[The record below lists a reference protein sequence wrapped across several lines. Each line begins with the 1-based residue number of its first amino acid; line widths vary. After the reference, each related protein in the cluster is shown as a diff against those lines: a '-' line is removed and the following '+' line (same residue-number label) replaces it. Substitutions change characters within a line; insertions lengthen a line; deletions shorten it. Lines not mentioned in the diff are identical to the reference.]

1 MAEKPTDFMVM
12 EQMPHMTHEP
22 GFWRGMSKRVRIRF
36 VLGLVFVMVAGAVL
50 HASPIAGI
58 VLLMLPLLWSV
69 LVTWFGS
76 ESGRGYGP
84 YSQPRE
90 TATAHTLRY
99 LWRASGVTR
108 WLLSFALAAIVV
120 GGLGWISTEKMRADA
135 VEPSLTERAASAAD
149 RASEATKETARGW
162 MSTAKSWFTSDDAE
176 E

>member
-1 MAEKPTDFMVM
+1 MVQKPADVMTM
-12 EQMPHMTHEP
+12 EQQQTARDP
-22 GFWRGMSKRVRIRF
+22 GFWKEMPNRIRIRF
-36 VLGLVFVMVAGAVL
+36 ILGLVFVLTAASVL
-50 HASPIAGI
+50 HAAPIAGI

-90 TATAHTLRY
+90 TATAYTLRY
-99 LWRASGVTR
+99 LWHAPLVAR
-108 WLLSFALAAIVV
+108 WALSVALAAIVV

-149 RASEATKETARGW
+149 RASEVTKETARGW
-162 MSTAKSWFTSDDAE
+162 MSTAKGWFTSDNAE
-176 E
+176 D